1 MIREYPRL
9 STTVIDAY
17 VGPKIQHY
25 LMQLGRRLVDAGL
38 RTPQL
43 FLMQSNG
50 GLMRISLGALYPNQ
64 TLLSGPAA
72 GVIAGAELSRLT
84 RRPPRRPNRAP
95 YHTRIPR
102 RVRGARL
109 VATARQRSAR
119 HVLSKAAAAGAGAV
133 TGNPRTLSKTA
144 AKRPP

>member
-50 GLMRISLGALYPNQ
+50 GLMRNSLSAPYPNQ
-64 TLLSGPAA
+64 TLLSGPATR
-72 GVIAGAELSRLT
+72 GIARAELSRLT
-84 RRPPRRPNRAP
+84 PPPPRRPNRP
-95 YHTRIPR
+95 PHHTP
-102 RVRGARL
+102 
-109 VATARQRSAR
+109 S
-119 HVLSKAAAAGAGAV
+119 
-133 TGNPRTLSKTA
+133 P
-144 AKRPP
+144 